1 MSTETRSMFVASRFS
16 YRLELSG
23 GLGHSAGKIW
33 RVGLMGYNAR
43 PDVVTTLLRVLK
55 EAIDHVK
62 A

>member
-1 MSTETRSMFVASRFS
+1 MFVASRFS